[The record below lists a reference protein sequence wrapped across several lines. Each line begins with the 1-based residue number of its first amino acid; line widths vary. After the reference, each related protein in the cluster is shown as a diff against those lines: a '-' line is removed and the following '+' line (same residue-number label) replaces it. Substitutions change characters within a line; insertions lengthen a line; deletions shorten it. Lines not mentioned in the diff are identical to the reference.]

1 MLTKRNKI
9 CIVGSGGFAREVFQ
23 IIKQNLEIKN
33 IDPFGTCF
41 FLVKDDEFSNQIIY
55 GIETLPESKFD
66 PEIYELVLSV
76 AAPLLRKKLNSK
88 FPKATIYP
96 NIISQHAII
105 SEYISFGVGTIVCP
119 GSVLT
124 CDIEIGDHA
133 HINLNSSIG
142 HDCKIGDFFTCSPGV
157 NVSGNCTILNQ
168 VYFGTS
174 AIIKQGLKICD
185 NTIVG
190 MGGVVVNDIEQ
201 SGTYVG
207 NPIRKIK

>member
-23 IIKQNLEIKN
+23 IIKQNLERRN
-33 IDPFGTCF
+33 IDPFDACF
-41 FLVKDDEFSNQIIY
+41 FLLKDDDFSNQKIY
-55 GIETLPESKFD
+55 GIESIPESKFD
-66 PEIYELVLSV
+66 PEIYELVLAV
-76 AAPLLRKKLNSK
+76 GDPMLRKKLYSEYSK
-88 FPKATIYP
+88 DTIYP
-96 NIISQHAII
+96 NIISQHAVL

-124 CDIEIGDHA
+124 CDIEIGNHA
-133 HINLNSSIG
+133 HINLNSTIG

-157 NVSGNCTILNQ
+157 NISGNCTISNQ

-174 AIIKQGLKICD
+174 ATIKQGLKVCD

-190 MGGVVVNDIEQ
+190 MGGVVVNDIDQ

-207 NPIRKIK
+207 NPIRKIR

>member
-1 MLTKRNKI
+1 M
-9 CIVGSGGFAREVFQ
+9 
-23 IIKQNLEIKN
+23 
-33 IDPFGTCF
+33 
-41 FLVKDDEFSNQIIY
+41 
-55 GIETLPESKFD
+55 
-66 PEIYELVLSV
+66 
-76 AAPLLRKKLNSK
+76 
-88 FPKATIYP
+88 
-96 NIISQHAII
+96 
-105 SEYISFGVGTIVCP
+105 
-119 GSVLT
+119 
-124 CDIEIGDHA
+124 
-133 HINLNSSIG
+133 
-142 HDCKIGDFFTCSPGV
+142 